1 MHGKPGFRISPMS
14 SVLTSES
21 IVAPPVILA
30 SAASGVID
38 MIENNHG
45 DPDSI
50 LGNASINPDDL
61 TSPYNELFLAD
72 FCNLFD
78 EAAKQTGNDNFGL
91 YFGEHFEPRR
101 LGAIGY
107 AAISSPT
114 LAAALR
120 NVEIYFPAHQSQS
133 SFGLIRDA
141 DIFWLSYRIFDPRI
155 ENKRQDA
162 ELSMGMFLN
171 IFRHAL
177 GPNWSPLEVRFEH
190 EATDSV
196 YSHEKV
202 FGAPVR
208 FGRRTNAF
216 AFRRRDLDARM
227 PSHDPYLFSV
237 IEPFL
242 KSRCEIQQNPEDF
255 ATTVRN
261 QIKLHLGD
269 VKPTIAEIARIF
281 GVSDQSLQLQLRQHG
296 VTFQGLVNAAR
307 QELAMHYL
315 NDHSVPLTDVADSL
329 GYSELSAFSRA
340 FRGWTG
346 MSPQRFRRTNP
357 SHPADI

>member
-1 MHGKPGFRISPMS
+1 MANGQQSDP
-14 SVLTSES
+14 LL
-21 IVAPPVILA
+21 APPVVLA
-30 SAASGVID
+30 SAATGVVDLIRH
-38 MIENNHG
+38 NHG

-50 LGNASINPDDL
+50 LGNAGIKPEDL
-61 TSPYNELFLAD
+61 SSPYNELLLAD
-72 FCNLFD
+72 FCTLFE
-78 EAAKQTGNDNFGL
+78 EAARQTGNENFGL
-91 YFGEHFEPRR
+91 HFGEHFRPRQ

-120 NVEIYFPAHQSQS
+120 NMEVYFPAHQSQS

-141 DIFWLSYRIFDPRI
+141 DVFWLSYRIFDPRI
-155 ENKRQDA
+155 DNRRQDA
-162 ELSMGMFLN
+162 ELSMGIFLN
-171 IFRHAL
+171 VFRHAL
-177 GPNWSPLEVRFEH
+177 GKDWSPLEVRFEH
-190 EATDSV
+190 ESHDST
-196 YSHEKV
+196 YNHEKV
-202 FGAPVR
+202 FGAPAR

-216 AFRRRDLDARM
+216 AFRRKDLDARM
-227 PSHDPYLFSV
+227 PGQDPYLFSV

-242 KSRCEIQQNPEDF
+242 KSRCEIMQNPEDF

-281 GVSDQSLQLQLRQHG
+281 GVSDQSLQQQLRANG
-296 VTFQGLVNAAR
+296 VTFQDLVNAAR
-307 QELAMHYL
+307 KELALHYM

-357 SHPADI
+357 AIAGD

>member
-1 MHGKPGFRISPMS
+1 MK
-14 SVLTSES
+14 VLKIDMASAFANES
-21 IVAPPVILA
+21 FLPPPVILA
-30 SAASGVID
+30 SATSGVVD
-38 MIENNHG
+38 LIEQMHG

-50 LGNASINPDDL
+50 LGNASLRPEDL
-61 TSPYNELFLAD
+61 SNPYNELLLTD
-72 FCNLFD
+72 FCTLFD

-91 YFGEHFEPRR
+91 YFGESFKPRQ

-120 NVEIYFPAHQSQS
+120 SVETYFPAHQSQS
-133 SFGLIRDA
+133 SFGLLRDA

-155 ENKRQDA
+155 ENRRQDA

-190 EATDSV
+190 DATDSV

-216 AFRRRDLDARM
+216 AFRRSDLDARM
-227 PSHDPYLFSV
+227 PSQDPYLFSV

-242 KSRCEIQQNPEDF
+242 KSRCDIQQNPEDF
-255 ATTVRN
+255 ATMVRN

-281 GVSDQSLQLQLRQHG
+281 GVSDQSLQMQLRQHG
-296 VTFQGLVNAAR
+296 VTFQDLVNAAR
-307 QELAMHYL
+307 KELALHYL
-315 NDHSVPLTDVADSL
+315 NDHEVPLTDIADSL

-346 MSPQRFRRTNP
+346 MSPQRFRRTSP
-357 SHPADI
+357 D

>member
-1 MHGKPGFRISPMS
+1 MANA
-14 SVLTSES
+14 SVQES
-21 IVAPPVILA
+21 ILPPPVVLA
-30 SAASGVID
+30 SAATGVVEL
-38 MIENNHG
+38 IEQNHG

-50 LGNASINPDDL
+50 LGNASIHPDDL
-61 TSPYNELFLAD
+61 SSPYNELLLSD
-72 FCNLFD
+72 FCTLFD

-91 YFGEHFEPRR
+91 QFGEGFKPRHF
-101 LGAIGY
+101 GALGY

-120 NVEIYFPAHQSQS
+120 NVEMYFPAQQSQS

-155 ENKRQDA
+155 ENRRQDA

-177 GPNWSPLEVRFEH
+177 GPKWSPLEVRFEH
-190 EATDSV
+190 DATDSA
-196 YSHEKV
+196 YGHEKV
-202 FGAPVR
+202 FGAPIR

-216 AFRRRDLDARM
+216 AFRRSDLDARM
-227 PSHDPYLFSV
+227 PSQDPYLFSV

-281 GVSDQSLQLQLRQHG
+281 GVSDQSLHNRLRAHG
-296 VTFQGLVNAAR
+296 VTFQDLVNAAR
-307 QELAMHYL
+307 KELALHYL
-315 NDHSVPLTDVADSL
+315 DDHSVPLTDIADSL

-346 MSPQRFRRTNP
+346 MSPQRFRRTTP
-357 SHPADI
+357 SSLTDV